1 MKRLIRNLIS
11 IGEIIIIGYMLCLY
25 MQGNMQPIYW
35 VVVAIC
41 ALNLFLSMLTR
52 FTNKLKYSSFNILR
66 KVVFFLR

>member
-1 MKRLIRNLIS
+1 
-11 IGEIIIIGYMLCLY
+11 MLCLY
-25 MQGNMQPIYW
+25 VQGNMQPIYW